1 MYRLLVDPDLIKI
14 ADFSKERIASR
25 FGLKNCQ
32 IEKPFENSISFV
44 PTFHWKSTSHI
55 IVCEVSHRP
64 FPVTIKELFAD
75 ALVKDLPIKIYV
87 IYPKNPALSVR
98 EFHDD
103 LAKAKL
109 YGIGLIS
116 VETNGVTNFERTA
129 VSIPLYLPNFEIKKY
144 SPKLRSHIEDA
155 FEIYMSDGKP
165 DNALQEIGQLIES
178 IALNTAK
185 QAKKASNFA
194 YAGFRPPAY
203 IRQSLLLTEMINE
216 SVINVGLLSRC
227 KDFANDRNSVSHK
240 PQSRAAALKI
250 EKKLKENFLI
260 GLKILEDFP
269 QHLKAKG
276 YKLKF

>member
-87 IYPKNPALSVR
+87 IYPKNPDLTIR

-129 VSIPLYLPNFEIKKY
+129 VSIPLYLPNFDIKKY
-144 SPKLRSHIEDA
+144 SSKLRSHIEDA
-155 FEIYMSDGKP
+155 FEIYMYDGKP

-185 QAKKASNFA
+185 QAKKAGNFV

-216 SVINVGLLSRC
+216 SVINVGILSRS

-240 PQSRAAALKI
+240 PQSRAAALRI

-269 QHLKAKG
+269 QHIKAKG